1 MRKKIQAVLFFLSV
15 SLSLYSQE
23 KTETIEEESMAEES
37 GTLLWA
43 EVKGAKAYQVQVRDD
58 KNKII
63 LDKKTSEN
71 SFKVKLPFGKYEH
84 RVGVYNKFGKL
95 GSFSEWVRFAVTKSL
110 VPEITGDKQLEVII
124 SSKRRKISI
133 TGNYLYTYTKVYLQ
147 NSKKQIKLE
156 NLKKVSSDTIEFE
169 ISYEDFSPDVFDLIL
184 ENPKKKILKVEKF
197 LVLKNRWDSTETVI
211 RDSQEPPAKTT
222 PGKEIAGKDTP
233 AKNTDPVKPAVKGR
247 YPYWKEA
254 GMSALMPGRG
264 QFMKNQAWKGI
275 VFDGMLVL
283 GAAYYYYSY
292 QEFVQAKKNYNS
304 AVVNGV
310 YFTAFSRMASG
321 SASSSGLIMGNLS
334 ALSNS
339 ESKYKRGQE
348 KANAVQGA
356 AFLMGFVYALNILDA
371 LLWKVP
377 EPETAMEEGGLKM
390 FTNMG
395 LVPSY
400 SQSAGFATFTPEVQ
414 FGLNYRF

>member
-1 MRKKIQAVLFFLSV
+1 MRKSVQAVIFFIIAAVSV
-15 SLSLYSQE
+15 SSQE
-23 KTETIEEESMAEES
+23 KTEKIEEESMAEES

-43 EVKGAKAYQVQVRDD
+43 EVKGAKSYQVQVKDEQ
-58 KNKII
+58 NKII
-63 LDKKTSEN
+63 LDKKTTEN

-95 GSFSEWVRFAVTKSL
+95 GNFSDWVKFAVTKSL
-110 VPEITGDKQLEVII
+110 VPEVTSEKQIEVII
-124 SSKRRKISI
+124 SSKRKKISV
-133 TGNYLYTYTKVYLQ
+133 TGNYLYTYTKVALQ
-147 NSKKQIKLE
+147 NSRKQFKLE
-156 NLKKVSSDTIEFE
+156 NLRKASADTIEFE

-184 ENPKKKILKVEKF
+184 ENPKKKILKLEKF
-197 LVLKNRWDSTETVI
+197 LVLKNRWDSAETVI
-211 RDSQEPPAKTT
+211 RESQETPGKDSPGKDVAGKTT
-222 PGKEIAGKDTP
+222 P
-233 AKNTDPVKPAVKGR
+233 AKGTEVKSPVKGR

-254 GMSALMPGRG
+254 GMSALIPGRG
-264 QFMKNQAWKGI
+264 QFMKNQAWKGL

-292 QEFVQAKKNYNS
+292 QEFLQAKKNYNS

-321 SASSSGLIMGNLS
+321 SASTGGLVMGNLS

-348 KANAVQGA
+348 KASAVQGA
-356 AFLMGFVYALNILDA
+356 AILIGLVYTLNILDA
-371 LLWKVP
+371 LLWRVP
-377 EPETAMEEGGLKM
+377 EPDAAFEEGRIKM

-395 LVPSY
+395 FVPAFSPN
-400 SQSAGFATFTPEVQ
+400 AGFTTFTPEIQ

>member
-1 MRKKIQAVLFFLSV
+1 MKKNIQVFLFFLITSV
-15 SLSLYSQE
+15 SLTAQE
-23 KTETIEEESMAEES
+23 KTESIEEESMAEES

-43 EVKGAKAYQVQVRDD
+43 EVKGAKGYQVQVRDE
-58 KNKII
+58 KNQTV
-63 LDKKTSEN
+63 LDKKTPEN

-95 GSFSEWVRFAVTKSL
+95 GNFSEWVKFAVTKSL
-110 VPEITGDKQLEVII
+110 VPEITGEKQIEVII
-124 SSKRRKISI
+124 SSKRKKISI
-133 TGNYLYTYTKVYLQ
+133 KGNYLYTYTKVSLQ
-147 NSKKQIKLE
+147 NSRKQIKLE
-156 NLKKVSSDTIEFE
+156 NLKKVSADTVEFE
-169 ISYEDFSPDVFDLIL
+169 ISYEDFSPDVFDLVL
-184 ENPKKKILKVEKF
+184 ENPKKKILKIEKF
-197 LVLKNRWDSTETVI
+197 LVLKNRWDSAETVI
-211 RDSQEPPAKTT
+211 RESQDKPAKDVPGKDS
-222 PGKEIAGKDTP
+222 PGKEIAG
-233 AKNTDPVKPAVKGR
+233 KNTDPVKPAVKGR

-254 GMSALMPGRG
+254 GMSALLPGRG

-292 QEFVQAKKNYNS
+292 QEFLQAKNNYNA
-304 AVVNGV
+304 AVLNGV

-321 SASSSGLIMGNLS
+321 NASSTGLILGNLS

-339 ESKYKRGQE
+339 ESKYKRGQD
-348 KANAVQGA
+348 KASAVQGA
-356 AFLMGFVYALNILDA
+356 AILIGLVYTLNILDA

-377 EPETAMEEGGLKM
+377 EPDAALEEGRLRM

-395 LVPSY
+395 FVPAF
-400 SQSAGFATFTPEVQ
+400 SQNAGFAAFTPEIQ

>member
-1 MRKKIQAVLFFLSV
+1 MRKSIQAVVFFIIAAVSV
-15 SLSLYSQE
+15 SSQE

-43 EVKGAKAYQVQVRDD
+43 EVKGAKSYQVQVKDEQ
-58 KNKII
+58 NKII
-63 LDKKTSEN
+63 LDKKTNEN

-95 GSFSEWVRFAVTKSL
+95 GNFSDWVRFAVTKSL
-110 VPEITGDKQLEVII
+110 VPEVTSEKQMEVII
-124 SSKRRKISI
+124 SSKRKKISV
-133 TGNYLYTYTKVYLQ
+133 TGNYLYTYTKVSLQ
-147 NSKKQIKLE
+147 NSRKQFKLE
-156 NLKKVSSDTIEFE
+156 NLKKVSADTIEFE

-184 ENPKKKILKVEKF
+184 ENPKKKILKLEKF
-197 LVLKNRWDSTETVI
+197 LVLKNRWESAETVI
-211 RDSQEPPAKTT
+211 REAQEKPA
-222 PGKEIAGKDTP
+222 AKDTT
-233 AKNTDPVKPAVKGR
+233 AKDTETAKPAVKGR

-254 GMSALMPGRG
+254 GMSALIPGRG
-264 QFMKNQAWKGI
+264 QFMKNQAWKGL

-292 QEFVQAKKNYNS
+292 QDFLQAKKNYNS

-321 SASSSGLIMGNLS
+321 SASTGGLVMGNLS
-334 ALSNS
+334 ALSSS

-348 KANAVQGA
+348 KAAAVQGA
-356 AFLMGFVYALNILDA
+356 AILIGLVYTLNILDA
-371 LLWKVP
+371 LLWRVP
-377 EPETAMEEGGLKM
+377 EPDAAFEEGKIKM

-395 LVPSY
+395 FVPAFSPN
-400 SQSAGFATFTPEVQ
+400 AGFTTFTPEIQ